1 MNRKNMKQ
9 KRQHER
15 KKGRG
20 KLLAAVLAGVMS
32 FAMVI
37 PNTAYAAEG
46 GSADDSS
53 GGGLLENAIESI
65 ADFFT
70 GGNDSSTR
78 SVSDYTVSGI
88 SPRGTTINL
97 FD

>member
-1 MNRKNMKQ
+1 MNRRNMKQ

-15 KKGRG
+15 KKGCG

-37 PNTAYAAEG
+37 PNTAYVAEG
-46 GSADDSS
+46 GSAD
-53 GGGLLENAIESI
+53 
-65 ADFFT
+65 
-70 GGNDSSTR
+70 DSSTR

>member
-1 MNRKNMKQ
+1 MGFFIDCFTVCKMPFFCLDENNGQKGGINKIWHGKTACRTERMNRRNMKQ

-46 GSADDSS
+46 G
-53 GGGLLENAIESI
+53 
-65 ADFFT
+65 
-70 GGNDSSTR
+70 
-78 SVSDYTVSGI
+78 I
-88 SPRGTTINL
+88 SR
-97 FD
+97 